1 MLRIP
6 SKSDLILIEK
16 ERARRGLLNFIK
28 DGWNVLEPREQPF
41 VEGWAVA
48 AICEHLEAVTSGQIK
63 RLIITVPPGFCKS
76 LTTCVYWQAWEWGPM
91 NKPFTKYLLFSYAAD
106 LSTRDNRKCRL
117 LLESDWYKERW
128 GENFSFS
135 SDQNQK
141 QRYENTKRGFR
152 LASSVGGL
160 GTGERGNRIIFDD
173 PHNTKQALS
182 DVQRLEAITFWKET
196 ASTRTINKDSAF
208 IVIMQRLHMS
218 DLTGYILETEGEDFT
233 QVIIPMEFEK
243 KPFSS
248 MVQPKHFVGPPS
260 SEKGW
265 VWDPR
270 TEMNELA
277 WPERFPRD
285 SVDRLKLSLGPY
297 GTSAQLQLN
306 PVPRAGAIFD
316 ITAIEIVDAI
326 PAGVKRT
333 IRYWD
338 LAATQES
345 IASPDPDWTVGIKL
359 SIYSEDNTLLVED
372 IVRLRDTP
380 AKVERTIKNTASQDG
395 KKVMVGIPEDPGQA
409 GKHQVKYYITQ
420 LAGYVVNILKE
431 TGSKEDR
438 AEPVSSQVSVG
449 NLKILRS
456 AWNKLFLEELQVFP
470 AGKKDQVDALSGAFS
485 LLMDKSGKAVVVKS
499 KGW

>member
-6 SKSDLILIEK
+6 SKSDLILIEQ

-48 AICEHLEAVTSGQIK
+48 AICEHLEAASRGEIK
-63 RLIITVPPGFCKS
+63 RLIITVPPGFMKS

-91 NKPFTKYLLFSYAAD
+91 NKPWTKYLLFSYASD

-117 LLESDWYKERW
+117 LMESEWYKERW
-128 GENFSFS
+128 GETFSFS

-141 QRYENTKRGFR
+141 QRYENDKRGFR

-160 GTGERGNRIIFDD
+160 GTGERGNRVIFDD

-196 ASTRTINKDSAF
+196 ASTRTINKDTVF

-218 DLTGYILETEGEDFT
+218 DLTGYILETEGEDFV
-233 QVIIPMEFEK
+233 QVKIPMEYTGI
-243 KPFSS
+243 PFSS
-248 MVQPKHFVGPPS
+248 IVRPKNFAGPPT
-260 SEKGW
+260 SESGW

-270 TEMNELA
+270 TKKDELA

-285 SVDRLKLSLGPY
+285 SVERLKKTLGAY
-297 GTSAQLQLN
+297 GTSAQLQLD
-306 PVPRAGAIFD
+306 PVPRSGAIFD
-316 ITAIEIVDAI
+316 ITSIEIVDAI
-326 PAGVKRT
+326 PAGPKRT

-420 LAGYVVNILKE
+420 LSGYVVNILKE

-456 AWNKLFLEELQVFP
+456 TWNKLFLEELQVFP